1 MKEMK
6 GLAKKQIVAM
16 GDGELV
22 EFGLKVGAYRYS
34 SRKEA
39 EDRIYKAH
47 FVAEKKRKVGF
58 WEIHGNPEYFEI
70 VEDEGVSGEGGGS
83 DGYSVVFTESRCYNF
98 CQSCGYVKIEDND
111 PNTEYLDAHCK
122 CGDNITYAMYS
133 IEEYEKMVRN
143 NEENDRFDA
152 WYADDFNE
160 DHDNL
165 VNKLIADMR
174 GE

>member
-1 MKEMK
+1 MKEIV
-6 GLAKKQIVAM
+6 GLSKKDVVTM
-16 GDGELV
+16 SDRELV
-22 EFGLKVGAYRYS
+22 EFGLKVGCYNYG

-47 FVAEKKRKVGF
+47 FMAEKERKVGF

-70 VEDEGVSGEGGGS
+70 DEDEGVAEGGS
-83 DGYSVVFTESRCYNF
+83 DGYGVVFTTVRCYNF

-111 PNTEYLDAHCK
+111 PDTEYLDAHCK
-122 CGDNITYAMYS
+122 CGDNITYDIYPV
-133 IEEYEKMVRN
+133 EEYEQMVKNRQA
-143 NEENDRFDA
+143 NDQFDA
-152 WYADDFNE
+152 WYMDADYE
-160 DHDNL
+160 RDHKNL